1 MLMVLICKFGIQNT
15 PLRILFQAIDI
26 SRFLKGVDERPRF
39 EQNCKLD
46 RVPVNYYVVVEGEI
60 FDFNLNDRL
69 NKAINGYS
77 ELHYS

>member
-1 MLMVLICKFGIQNT
+1 MLT
-15 PLRILFQAIDI
+15 
-26 SRFLKGVDERPRF
+26 KGVDERPRF

>member
-1 MLMVLICKFGIQNT
+1 MLIVLFCKFGIQNT
-15 PLRILFQAIDI
+15 PLRILFQAFDI
-26 SRFLKGVDERPRF
+26 SRFLKEVDERPRF

-46 RVPVNYYVVVEGEI
+46 RMAIYYYVVLEEEI
-60 FDFNLNDRL
+60 FSFNLNDRL